1 MTSRRL
7 SPLAVRLR
15 DRTLVIVLVAL
26 LAVLTVSVIVGLVVT
41 YRPQLDPVP
50 VPTMSQS

>member
-1 MTSRRL
+1 M
-7 SPLAVRLR
+7 AVRVP
-15 DRTLVIVLVAL
+15 DQTLVIVLVTL
-26 LAVLTVSVIVGLVVT
+26 LVVLAGSIVVGMVVT

>member
-1 MTSRRL
+1 M
-7 SPLAVRLR
+7 AVRLR
-15 DRTLVIVLVAL
+15 DRTLVIVLASL
-26 LAVLTVSVIVGLVVT
+26 LAVLVISVVVGLVVT

>member
-1 MTSRRL
+1 M
-7 SPLAVRLR
+7 AVRLP

-26 LAVLTVSVIVGLVVT
+26 LAVLTASIVVGLVVT